1 MTRTTYK
8 PLNEI
13 GNHKC
18 IINLESQCLE
28 QLFKIVS
35 LIYTGGNWAQNTGVA
50 FPSSNSYQ
58 VTVFLFPS
66 IFQKHFKLTE
76 KLKVWYNKYK

>member
-13 GNHKC
+13 GNHKS
-18 IINLESQCLE
+18 IINLQSQCLQ
-28 QLFKIVS
+28 QLFKILVS
-35 LIYTGGNWAQNTGVA
+35 LIYTWGNQAQNTEVA
-50 FPSSNSYQ
+50 FPSSNSCQ

-76 KLKVWYNKYK
+76 KL